1 LWANSST
8 QYDTL
13 AIAPED
19 QASQVEQ
26 ACSHCVYVYAHNL
39 DPAAGR
45 YAALYKLIHT
55 VRWQTQMA
63 GKYDYIYFPEE
74 EIVQSVSSINRFGPS
89 SLCKH
94 SNAAYLLAAIQSLAS
109 LQFADCTQQYCCW
122 YLLSS
127 LPCHSAHFTTFALL
141 SIHFCDHM
149 LLVWYA
155 LKSMDLV
162 CIEHHAVPCWSLCSC
177 V

>member
-39 DPAAGR
+39 DSAAGR

-74 EIVQSVSSINRFGPS
+74 EIVQSVSSINRLGYS
-89 SLCKH
+89 LLCKH
-94 SNAAYLLAAIQSLAS
+94 SNGTCLFAAIKSLVS
-109 LQFADCTQQYCCW
+109 MPFAACAQQCC
-122 YLLSS
+122 
-127 LPCHSAHFTTFALL
+127 C
-141 SIHFCDHM
+141 
-149 LLVWYA
+149 
-155 LKSMDLV
+155 
-162 CIEHHAVPCWSLCSC
+162 
-177 V
+177 